1 MDYYGWWT
9 NMSKTPVSDA
19 LTNIRQIY
27 SKQMSQYLH
36 GKYGLVSNPF
46 GHVVFMAIIGSA
58 GYFLT
63 SVVLGSINQ
72 EFDKGE

>member
-1 MDYYGWWT
+1 
-9 NMSKTPVSDA
+9 
-19 LTNIRQIY
+19 
-27 SKQMSQYLH
+27 MSQYLH